1 MLYGAIAGDIAGST
15 REFVGMKANETE
27 LIPKGSSFTDDS
39 ILTIAV
45 ADAIM
50 SGAPMDD
57 TLRAYVY
64 LYDSPMGGYGGM
76 FLRWAMMGPG
86 TPAFGSY
93 GNGSAMRVSACAWAR
108 ESLEEVLKLARQSA
122 ECSHNHPEGI
132 KGAEA
137 TAAAIFLAR
146 KGKSKDE
153 IREYIHSHYYDMTRT
168 YDDLC
173 DEKIMFHGTCQD
185 TVPEAII
192 SFLESKDYES
202 ALRMAMFVN
211 RDTDTAAAICGAIA
225 GAFYGVPED
234 IKAKVRII
242 LDENLLDVLD
252 EFEKEYGKKKT
263 NEI

>member
-15 REFVGMKANETE
+15 REFVGMKANEKE
-27 LIPKGSSFTDDS
+27 LIPRGSSYTDDS

-50 SGAPMDD
+50 SGTSMADA
-57 TLRAYVY
+57 LRTYAS
-64 LYDSPMGGYGGM
+64 LYTRPMGGYGAM
-76 FLRWAMMGPG
+76 FARWARMEPG
-86 TPAFGSY
+86 TPANNSC

-153 IREYIHSHYYDMTRT
+153 IREFIHSHYYDMTRT

-173 DEKIMFHGTCQD
+173 NEKCIFHGTCQD

-225 GAFYGVPED
+225 GAYYGVPED
-234 IKAKVRII
+234 IKAKVRSI

-252 EFEKEYGKKKT
+252 DFEKEYGKIDGKG
-263 NEI
+263 